1 MLCVSEDGANL
12 LARTYPIAFGISGK
26 TWVNNHAH
34 VLKFKFKFTQDMVE
48 AYLNMI
54 DLKDYLTGMA
64 QPKLNRAK
72 LDTIPIPVPG
82 FDEQQKIACCLS
94 EIDSLINAQADK
106 VENLKKHKKGL
117 MQGLFPSLKE
127 ADE

>member
-1 MLCVSEDGANL
+1 
-12 LARTYPIAFGISGK
+12 
-26 TWVNNHAH
+26 
-34 VLKFKFKFTQDMVE
+34 MVE